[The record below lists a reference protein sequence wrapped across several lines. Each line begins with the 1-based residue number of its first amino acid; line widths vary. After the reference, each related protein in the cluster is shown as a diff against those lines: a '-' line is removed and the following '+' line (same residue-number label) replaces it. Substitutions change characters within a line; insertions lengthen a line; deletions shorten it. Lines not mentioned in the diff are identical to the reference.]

1 MNIKRR
7 LRNTRSV
14 SIYRY
19 CNMAKAKKKENYQV
33 YIKQIEALAKIA
45 NLITSGLYLEELLRL
60 VVQVTAEVMNSKISS
75 LMLLDAENKELV
87 IRATQ
92 SVSEA
97 YNKKPNIKLGEGIAG
112 EVAETNKPMCVLDVR
127 KDERYINQDIA
138 RKEGLCSLA
147 SVPLAVKGRV
157 IGVLNCYT
165 SKKHKFTKPELDVLT
180 ALANQAA
187 VAIENAE
194 LDLRARSAE
203 EALTTRKVIER
214 AKDILSQEANILP
227 SEAYRLIQKQSMDS
241 RKSMREIS
249 EAIILAKEIKGK
261 QIRQP

>member
-1 MNIKRR
+1 MR
-7 LRNTRSV
+7 
-14 SIYRY
+14 
-19 CNMAKAKKKENYQV
+19 KKKVGYGI
-33 YIKQIEALAKIA
+33 YLKQIEALAKIA

-75 LMLLDAENKELV
+75 LMLLDPVKKELV
-87 IRATQ
+87 IKATQ
-92 SVSEA
+92 SISEA
-97 YNKKPNIKLGEGIAG
+97 YNKKPNIRLGEGIAG
-112 EVAETNKPMCVLDVR
+112 IVARDNKPIYISDV
-127 KDERYINQDIA
+127 KEDNRYLNRDIA
-138 RKEGLCSLA
+138 LKEGLCSLV
-147 SVPLAVKGRV
+147 SVPLAVKSRV

-165 SKKHKFTKPELDVLT
+165 SKKHKFTRHELSILS

-203 EALTTRKVIER
+203 EDLTTRKLIER

-241 RKSMREIS
+241 SKSMREIA
-249 EAIILAKEIKGK
+249 EAIILAKDIKEK
-261 QIRQP
+261 PKEKP